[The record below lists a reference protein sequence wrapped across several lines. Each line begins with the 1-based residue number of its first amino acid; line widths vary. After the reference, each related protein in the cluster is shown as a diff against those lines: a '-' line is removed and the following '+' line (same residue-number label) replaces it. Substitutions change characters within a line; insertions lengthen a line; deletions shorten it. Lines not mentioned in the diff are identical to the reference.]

1 MIIGDEYVIIRAVA
15 GTLPD
20 VLAGEHPLIIPSAY
34 LRLKLGE
41 AIFRP
46 EATVL
51 AELRPS
57 HPLSGRGGQI
67 TRRLRALTDR
77 ALEALFDADPDLF
90 TVIPKDDL
98 APGVNEARA
107 VAASQGVHLNL
118 LAAEYVAASAMHG
131 VDIWFGHDRNVPTPI
146 RQGRV
151 PGHVRYGLVSD
162 LWGDPIEGPSAGAR

>member
-51 AELRPS
+51 AE
-57 HPLSGRGGQI
+57 
-67 TRRLRALTDR
+67 
-77 ALEALFDADPDLF
+77 
-90 TVIPKDDL
+90 
-98 APGVNEARA
+98 
-107 VAASQGVHLNL
+107 
-118 LAAEYVAASAMHG
+118 
-131 VDIWFGHDRNVPTPI
+131 FGHHTPSPGEGDRSPAGWEHSPTGRSRPCSMPI
-146 RQGRV
+146 
-151 PGHVRYGLVSD
+151 
-162 LWGDPIEGPSAGAR
+162 PICSP